1 MYYLQIIAA
10 SGEKLSAARKE
21 VEVLRALSHVHCL
34 HLLDHAINPCSSS
47 SSLAYNVLLVFPA
60 YEVRCSTGCE

>member
-1 MYYLQIIAA
+1 M
-10 SGEKLSAARKE
+10 
-21 VEVLRALSHVHCL
+21 LRALSHVHCL

-60 YEVRCSTGCE
+60 YEVRTHCTALHLGGLLAV

>member
-1 MYYLQIIAA
+1 MFNTLSQLQIIAA

-21 VEVLRALSHVHCL
+21 IEVLRALSHAHCL
-34 HLLDHAINPCSSS
+34 PLLEHAINPCNSS

-60 YEVRCSTGCE
+60 YEVTS